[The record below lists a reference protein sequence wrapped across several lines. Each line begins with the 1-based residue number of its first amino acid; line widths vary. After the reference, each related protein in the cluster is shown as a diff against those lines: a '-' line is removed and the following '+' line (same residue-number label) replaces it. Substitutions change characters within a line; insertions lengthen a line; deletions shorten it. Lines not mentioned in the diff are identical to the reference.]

1 MHQYRWLRALAKG
14 FLRLILLVPVV
25 AILLAVLVDRGP
37 SGTPRLSLFPLALVA
52 LDPFAWTCLRNSLI
66 FATISSFAAL
76 ILGVGLGWIVAR
88 RRFWGRTA
96 LYGAVAALS
105 AAAPAFLALGVLGLL
120 GPPYGW
126 PWPFSTG
133 SQGASLESWRGLT
146 LWVVWFWTSLPG
158 GVALVMLTT
167 VSSVERLSAS
177 WEDAARL
184 AGAGPFRA
192 WRDVS
197 WPLVRPFAA
206 RAAALVFSLALV
218 EPGAP
223 LVLGLRRTIA
233 FQIVDSATRPDPFPR
248 LAIWA
253 VMAGLI
259 AWTGWILIRRWGGAG
274 ILSNRGNDSVKA
286 GASRPIRRTSFFRA
300 VGSSFLL
307 GSWVI
312 LGWLPMLGLVRLAT
326 GDAWNSGPAVA
337 GAIRGLPVL
346 LRHLGEPPLPQFA
359 FNSLL
364 LGLEVVL
371 VLMVLAWLVGTEA
384 HSSSVRTGWMRW
396 EQLLTL
402 MPPLVQGVGVLS
414 LSWLAGLAAGLSVDR
429 ESWRQIAIACEK
441 FSQFTNVDRNP
452 WILLIGSVGLALVG
466 AVLKSGH
473 RTFDLELSHSKAAFD
488 AARLAGASKLRA
500 RALSIPRQ
508 RRRWLGLFILI
519 WALGATNLSP
529 ALLFTPWTDGRT
541 VTPGVLVLAD
551 GPGEARAQ
559 AAALALCVVAVNL
572 AALAVARLTSA
583 LPRADS

>member
-1 MHQYRWLRALAKG
+1 
-14 FLRLILLVPVV
+14 LLVPVV
-25 AILLAVLVDRGP
+25 AILLAILVDRGP
-37 SGTPRLSLFPLALVA
+37 SGNGRLSLFPLALVA
-52 LDPFAWTCLRNSLI
+52 LDPFAWTCVRNSVI
-66 FATISSFAAL
+66 FASVSSFAAL

-105 AAAPAFLALGVLGLL
+105 AAAPAFLALGVVGLL
-120 GPPYGW
+120 GSPRGW
-126 PWPFSTG
+126 PWPFSRSDVG

-146 LWVVWFWTSLPG
+146 LWVVWVWTGLPG
-158 GVALVMLTT
+158 VVALIMMAT
-167 VSSVERLSAS
+167 VSSVERLVAS

-184 AGAGPFRA
+184 AGAGPFQA
-192 WRDVS
+192 WRNVN
-197 WPLVRPFAA
+197 WPLVRPLAA

-223 LVLGLRRTIA
+223 LILGLRRTIA

-259 AWTGWILIRRWGGAG
+259 AWTGWILICRWGGPG
-274 ILSNRGNDSVKA
+274 IRSNRGNHLLKA
-286 GASRPIRRTSFFRA
+286 GTSRPIRRASFFRA
-300 VGSSFLL
+300 VGSTLLL

-312 LGWLPMLGLVRLAT
+312 LGWLPMLGLVRLAM
-326 GDAWNSGPAVA
+326 GDAWNEHNSVA
-337 GAIRGLPVL
+337 GAVRGLPVL
-346 LRHLGEPPLPQFA
+346 LRHLGEPPLPQLA
-359 FNSLL
+359 FNSLF
-364 LGLEVVL
+364 LGLEVAL
-371 VLMVLAWLVGTEA
+371 VLMVLAWLVGTDA

-396 EQLLTL
+396 ERSLTQ

-414 LSWLAGLAAGLSVDR
+414 LSWLTGLAAGLSVDG
-429 ESWRQIAIACEK
+429 ESWRRLAIACERL
-441 FSQFTNVDRNP
+441 SQFTNVDRNP

-466 AVLKSGH
+466 AVLKSGQ
-473 RTFDLELSHSKAAFD
+473 RTFDLGPSHLNAAFD
-488 AARLAGASKLRA
+488 AARLAGASRSRA
-500 RALSIPRQ
+500 RSLSIPRQ

-519 WALGATNLSP
+519 WALAATNLSP

-541 VTPGVLVLAD
+541 VAPGVLVLAD

-559 AAALALCVVAVNL
+559 AAALAVCVVAVNL
-572 AALAVARLTSA
+572 VALAIARLTSA